1 MNLLRVRNS
10 NSLQIGLAVGDID
23 NIQKNAVMDRY
34 RVQVQTVL
42 VLFLFLIK
50 WQTQI
55 RDLLN
60 RSKDEEISLETKA
73 DLSSAVEIKPFE
85 WLCSTTEE
93 KEVLNLVMEDIKKS
107 RASGIESNYDVLPLI
122 LRVISLKDR
131 NPGGIVTLYFLENYL
146 TMI

>member
-1 MNLLRVRNS
+1 MRNS

-42 VLFLFLIK
+42 VLFLFVIK

-93 KEVLNLVMEDIKKS
+93 KEVLRVRVMEDIKKS
-107 RASGIESNYDVLPLI
+107 RASGIESNYD
-122 LRVISLKDR
+122 
-131 NPGGIVTLYFLENYL
+131 TQCYL
-146 TMI
+146 

>member
-42 VLFLFLIK
+42 VLFLFVIK

-73 DLSSAVEIKPFE
+73 DFSSAVEIKPFE

-107 RASGIESNYDVLPLI
+107 RASGIESNYD
-122 LRVISLKDR
+122 
-131 NPGGIVTLYFLENYL
+131 TQCYL
-146 TMI
+146 

>member
-1 MNLLRVRNS
+1 MLLWIVTEF
-10 NSLQIGLAVGDID
+10 
-23 NIQKNAVMDRY
+23 RY
-34 RVQVQTVL
+34 NCLGFRVL
-42 VLFLFLIK
+42 VLFLFVIK

-107 RASGIESNYDVLPLI
+107 RASGIESNYD
-122 LRVISLKDR
+122 
-131 NPGGIVTLYFLENYL
+131 TQCYL
-146 TMI
+146 

>member
-42 VLFLFLIK
+42 VLFLFVIK

-60 RSKDEEISLETKA
+60 RSKDEEISFETKA

-93 KEVLNLVMEDIKKS
+93 KEVLNLVMEDNKKS
-107 RASGIESNYDVLPLI
+107 RASGIESNYD
-122 LRVISLKDR
+122 
-131 NPGGIVTLYFLENYL
+131 TQCYL
-146 TMI
+146 